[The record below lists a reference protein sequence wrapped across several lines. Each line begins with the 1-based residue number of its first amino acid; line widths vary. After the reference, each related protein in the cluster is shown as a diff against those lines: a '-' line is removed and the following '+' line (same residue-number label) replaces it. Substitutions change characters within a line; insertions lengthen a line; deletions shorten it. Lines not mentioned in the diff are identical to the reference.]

1 MKIRIVLLLVAALV
15 VFSGCS
21 SMTPAEWE
29 IADGLIDVFIMTAVA
44 AFVAY
49 AVERVCKIYS
59 DLSMLENERWW
70 VIKDAIVLAVKEAER
85 VGLDEKVLRE
95 VGGKFEL
102 AKKFLQAQLD
112 ARGIKLNIEKYAD
125 AIATLIEQAV
135 HDNFPHEPE
144 DDDSGWEIAE

>member
-49 AVERVCKIYS
+49 AAGKAYEVYHEVMASEDAK
-59 DLSMLENERWW
+59 WW
-70 VIKDAIVLAVKEAER
+70 VIRDAVRTAVMAAEQ

-125 AIATLIEQAV
+125 AIAALIEQAV

-144 DDDSGWEIAE
+144 EGDAE